1 MTPAIKAAQKAKIE
15 YIVHEYIHDSKVDSY
30 GEEAAQALGIDTHQV
45 FKTLLVS
52 APELKDKVAVGIVPV
67 CGQLDLKA
75 IARQLKA
82 KKVVMANPQEA
93 EKITGYV
100 VGGISPLGQKKRLQM
115 VLDETAL
122 NFDTIYVSAGKRG
135 LEIEL
140 KPSDLIALCQ
150 AEVNNIRK

>member
-1 MTPAIKAAQKAKIE
+1 MTPAIKVVNRAKIE
-15 YIVHEYIHDSKVDSY
+15 YIVHEYLHDSHTDSY
-30 GEEAAQALGIDTHQV
+30 GEEAAQALGVDSQQV
-45 FKTLLVS
+45 FKTLLVA
-52 APELKDKVAVGIVPV
+52 APELKEKVAVGIVPV
-67 CGQLDLKA
+67 NGQLDLKA

-82 KKVVMANPQEA
+82 KKVVMANAQDA

-100 VGGISPLGQKKRLQM
+100 VGGISPLGQKKRLKM
-115 VLDETAL
+115 VIDATAL

-150 AEVNNIRK
+150 AIVDDIRK

>member
-15 YIVHEYIHDSKVDSY
+15 YLVHEYNHDSNADSY
-30 GEEAAQALGIDTHQV
+30 GEEAAQALGIDTQQV

-52 APELKDKVAVGIVPV
+52 APEFKEKVAVGIVPV
-67 CGQLDLKA
+67 SGQLDLKA

-82 KKVVMANPQEA
+82 KKVVMANPKDA
-93 EKITGYV
+93 ETLTGYV
-100 VGGISPLGQKKRLQM
+100 LGGISPLGQKKRLQM

-140 KPSDLIALCQ
+140 KPDDLIALCQ
-150 AEVNNIRK
+150 AAVDNIRK